1 MYATPLLLALTLAAA
16 QAAGVAAP
24 PSIAWEDSAPPR
36 LYVHT
41 RGDGTSR
48 PFLEAWQADGT
59 TYISGEPD
67 SKAYRFSHESLQE
80 IRLKAPE
87 LEPGW
92 TGVLK
97 HRQGQWWFLRFAQG
111 PRPQDEVSVVYRY
124 DAPSRQWVPGKTL
137 DVRAAN
143 FEVLDET
150 HLLLLG
156 LFSPGK
162 NAGYLAG
169 LASMDS
175 ASVDLL
181 EEVPVQRYLKP
192 LFWASC
198 ITSIDDQMAY
208 AYFPHSGHLV
218 GFDRTTH
225 ALRAFK
231 TPWTP
236 LTDASFDRALAEAR
250 AAKKRDCFIEAIDH
264 PGAEHA
270 YFMPMSSGRM
280 AFVYKVID
288 QEMERRMVP
297 KPDGTRSVIERTGAM
312 MLSADAPE
320 MLVELDTPTRMHLE
334 RWCWSPSAGRFV
346 SFESRLVPEKPR
358 QATRKR

>member
-1 MYATPLLLALTLAAA
+1 MTSKVLIFVWILITACASGISSP
-16 QAAGVAAP
+16 V
-24 PSIAWEDSAPPR
+24 PSDPEGPVSPR
-36 LYVHT
+36 LYFHT
-41 RGDGTSR
+41 RGDGISR
-48 PFLEAWQADGT
+48 PFLEAWQADGI
-59 TYISGEPD
+59 TYISGEPE

-111 PRPQDEVSVVYRY
+111 PRPQDDLSVVYRY
-124 DAPSRQWVPGKTL
+124 DAPSRQWVPGKIL

-156 LFSPGK
+156 LFSPGR
-162 NAGYLAG
+162 NAGYVAG
-169 LASMDS
+169 LATMDS

-181 EEVPVQRYLKP
+181 EEAPVQRYLKP

-198 ITSIDDQMAY
+198 VTSIDDQMAY
-208 AYFPHSGHLV
+208 AYFPHSGHLF

-225 ALRAFK
+225 TFRAFK

-236 LTDASFDRALAEAR
+236 ITDATIDRALAEAR
-250 AAKKRDCFIEAIDH
+250 TEKKRDCFIEAIDH

-297 KPDGTRSVIERTGAM
+297 RPDGTRPVIERTGAM

-320 MLVELDTPTRMHLE
+320 MLVELDPPTRTHLE

>member
-1 MYATPLLLALTLAAA
+1 MNAKTLLVALTLAA
-16 QAAGVAAP
+16 QAGGLAASPSAGP
-24 PSIAWEDSAPPR
+24 EGTTPR
-36 LYVHT
+36 LYIHL
-41 RGDGTSR
+41 RGDQAQS
-48 PFLEAWQADGT
+48 PFLDAWQSDGI
-59 TYISGEPD
+59 TYISGEPE

-80 IRLKAPE
+80 IRLKAPA
-87 LEPGW
+87 LEAGW
-92 TGVLK
+92 RGVLK
-97 HRQGQWWFLRFAQG
+97 YRQRQWWFLRFAQG
-111 PRPQDEVSVVYRY
+111 PLPQDAVSVVYRY
-124 DAPSRQWVPGKTL
+124 DAPTRQWVSGKPL
-137 DVRAAN
+137 EVRAAN
-143 FEVLDET
+143 FEVLDDT

-162 NAGYLAG
+162 NTYSLAG

-181 EEVPVQRYLKP
+181 EEAPIKRYLAP
-192 LFWASC
+192 YFWGSC
-198 ITSIDDQMAY
+198 LTSIDDQMAY
-208 AYFPHSGHLV
+208 AYFPHSGHLF

-225 ALRAFK
+225 AFRAFK

-236 LTDASFDRALAEAR
+236 ITDESIDRALTEAR

-288 QEMERRMVP
+288 REMEGRMVP

-320 MLVELDTPTRMHLE
+320 MLIELDPPTRLHLD

-346 SFESRLVPEKPR
+346 SFESRLVTGKPS
-358 QATRKR
+358 QAAPKR

>member
-1 MYATPLLLALTLAAA
+1 MIPETLLLALTLAATPTGGF
-16 QAAGVAAP
+16 AAS
-24 PSIAWEDSAPPR
+24 PSAGPDGSTPPR
-36 LYVHT
+36 LYLHM
-41 RGDGTSR
+41 RGDR
-48 PFLEAWQADGT
+48 VQKPFLEAWENEGI
-59 TYISGEPD
+59 TYISGEPG
-67 SKAYRFSHESLQE
+67 SKAYRFRQESLQE
-80 IRLKAPE
+80 IHVKAPV
-87 LEPGW
+87 LEAGW
-92 TGVLK
+92 TGLLK
-97 HRQGQWWFLRFAQG
+97 HRQGQWWFLRYEQG
-111 PRPQDEVSVVYRY
+111 PRPQDKVSVIYRY
-124 DAPSRQWVPGKTL
+124 DAPGKRWTAGKPL
-137 DVRAAN
+137 EVRASN

-150 HLLLLG
+150 HVLLFALY
-156 LFSPGK
+156 SPDK
-162 NAGYLAG
+162 NAYFLAG

-175 ASVDLL
+175 PSVDLL
-181 EEVPVQRYLKP
+181 EEAPIKRYLAP
-192 LFWASC
+192 YFWGSC

-208 AYFPHSGHLV
+208 AYFPHSGHLF

-225 ALRAFK
+225 AFREFK
-231 TPWTP
+231 TPWAP
-236 LTDASFDRALAEAR
+236 VTDASIDRSLAEAR

-320 MLVELDTPTRMHLE
+320 MLIELDTPTRLHLD

-346 SFESRLVPEKPR
+346 SFESRLVTEKSRRP
-358 QATRKR
+358 TRKR